1 MDPDLLWE
9 IRQGARTLRRS
20 PRFALVVIVTFG
32 LGVGAA
38 TAIFSV
44 VDTILLRPLPF
55 QDAERLVAIVQ
66 HIPPHRPGGQAT
78 SRGFTRQQFEQWRT
92 GTRTL
97 SAMAATTTSIGFVRT
112 SQGTARLW
120 GGMVS
125 GSTFTLLGSRALIG
139 RTLVEA
145 DDSDPNVVVLSFDVW
160 RRLFRSDPDIIG
172 KPAEFLDIDGRARTM
187 TIVGIMRDDFEF
199 PGERM
204 AFFVPFDPG
213 ATSWQADARLSLLA
227 TLRPDVSVEAAQ
239 EDAAAIGQAV
249 LGPLPADAVPKDGQA
264 RFEIRNVKDHAVRE
278 LRPALRVFFA
288 AVAALLLIVC
298 VNVAN
303 LLLARGAGRHREMA
317 VRAAMGASRWRIV
330 RGLLAEGLVLTAMG
344 GLVGAVLGA
353 LGVALVR
360 DLATVEAPGIF
371 SLMFGDS
378 ILPRAHELAVDARVF
393 GIAFGV
399 SALTAILVTV
409 PPALHASRAQ
419 PMQAFGARGGGGSRG
434 ASRLRGALV
443 VGEVDGHRHGLLI
456 AAGLLIHSFGRLS
469 TVDRGYQAS
478 NTLVFQL
485 VFPPGHEVVRQS
497 ATIETILSRLRA
509 APGVAAAGFAR
520 HGVLIGERITIGIF
534 VPEGRTP
541 AEMGTRPMPAVR
553 PVSAGY
559 LTAVGAH
566 LRHGRDLHPGD
577 AGALPGIVITRGTSR
592 IFGPGGQ
599 VGRFVDWHWKA
610 ARLRLQIV
618 GVVDDVRNERPDADA
633 TPEVF
638 IDSRTMLRMQE
649 QLGEAPLW
657 QRERSLG
664 LLSFA
669 VRTGDAPDQAAAL
682 VTRVVRAT
690 DAGAGIDAILPLE
703 RLVAS
708 SVAGPRFHAVL
719 LAVFAGVAAALA
731 AIGIYGLLAYA
742 VEQRTREIGLRMAL
756 GAQRRQ
762 VLALV
767 LRRGV
772 ALTLTGLTL
781 GAAAAAGAARVL
793 ESLLFGVTPV
803 DGTTYASVLLLFFLV
818 ALLAAYVPARRAT
831 RVDPLVALSAE

>member
-1 MDPDLLWE
+1 MTTGLLYE
-9 IRQGARTLRRS
+9 IRHSARTLRRS
-20 PRFALVVIVTFG
+20 PRFALVVILTLG

-55 QDAERLVAIVQ
+55 RDAERLVAIVQ
-66 HIPPHRPGGQAT
+66 HMPPHRPGGQRW

-97 SAMAATTTSIGFVRT
+97 STLAATTSSIGFVRT
-112 SQGTARLW
+112 SEGTARLW

-125 GSTFTLLGSRALIG
+125 GSTFPLLGSRALLG
-139 RTLVEA
+139 RTLVET
-145 DDSDPNVVVLSFDVW
+145 DDSAPNVVVLSFDVW

-172 KPAEFLDIDGRARTM
+172 KSAEFLDIDGRARVL
-187 TIVGIMRDDFEF
+187 TIVGIMPADFEF
-199 PGERM
+199 PNERM
-204 AFFVPFDPG
+204 AFFVPFDPTD
-213 ATSWQADARLSLLA
+213 TSREGDARFALLGH
-227 TLRPDVSVEAAQ
+227 LRSGVSIEAAR
-239 EDAAAIGQAV
+239 EDAAAIGQAIA
-249 LGPLPADAVPKDGQA
+249 GPLPADALPMESQA
-264 RFEIRNVKDHAVRE
+264 RFEVRNVKDHAVRE

-303 LLLARGAGRHREMA
+303 LLLARNAGRRREMA

-330 RGLLAEGLVLTAMG
+330 RELLAEGLVLTCVG

-360 DLATVEAPGIF
+360 ELATVEAPGIF

-378 ILPRAHELAVDARVF
+378 ILPRARELAVDARLF

-409 PPALHASRAQ
+409 PPALYASRAQ
-419 PMQAFGARGGGGSRG
+419 PMQAFGARSGGGSRG

-443 VGEVDGHRHGLLI
+443 VGEVAIATVLLI

-485 VFPPGHEVVRQS
+485 VFPPGHEVARQS
-497 ATIETILSRLRA
+497 GTIETILSRLRT
-509 APGVAAAGFAR
+509 APGVVAAGFAR
-520 HGVLIGERITIGIF
+520 HGVLIGERITLGTF
-534 VPEGRTP
+534 VPEGRSP
-541 AEMGTRPMPAVR
+541 VDMDTRPMLAVR

-566 LRHGRDLHPGD
+566 LRQGRDLSTED
-577 AGALPGIVITRGTSR
+577 AGAVPGIVITRGTSR

-599 VGRFVDWHWKA
+599 VGRFVDWRWKT

-618 GVVDDVRNERPDADA
+618 GVVDDVRNERPDAEP

-638 IDSRTMLRMQE
+638 LDYRTMLRVQE
-649 QLGEAPLW
+649 RLGEAPLW
-657 QRERSLG
+657 QRERALG

-669 VRTGDAPDQAAAL
+669 VRTRDDPDHAAAL
-682 VTRVVRAT
+682 VTRVVRET
-690 DAGAGIDAILPLE
+690 DASAGIDAILPLE

-719 LAVFAGVAAALA
+719 LAVFAGVAAVLA
-731 AIGIYGLLAYA
+731 AIGIYGVLAYA
-742 VEQRTREIGLRMAL
+742 VEQRTREIGVRMAL

-767 LRRGV
+767 VRRGL
-772 ALTLTGLTL
+772 ALTLAGLIL
-781 GAAAAAGAARVL
+781 GATAAAGAARVL